1 MRAQTYFEHNHNRGN
16 THCAQIAMPGV
27 DALCVVCLGVGS
39 WPSGRCRS
47 CSACLGPWYCSK
59 QCQLQ
64 DWKEGHKQSCQR
76 EVLRVLRRDLE
87 LPDNVIQ
94 EILRF
99 CVGPP
104 GGDLSQNMYTPTHL
118 FRHLFL
124 DICARMGAAKTNTFD
139 VQGVWSFVYRE
150 YSLILAA
157 KNTPPP
163 SRMLL
168 YL

>member
-76 EVLRVLRRDLE
+76 AVLQVLRRDLE
-87 LPDNVIQ
+87 LLDNVIQ

-99 CVGPP
+99 CLGPP
-104 GGDLSQNMYTPTHL
+104 GGDMSQNIYTRT
-118 FRHLFL
+118 FVWTLFL
-124 DICARMGAAKTNTFD
+124 DICAHMGTAKSNTFD
-139 VQGVWSFVYRE
+139 FHKVWSFVYSE
-150 YSLILAA
+150 YSLIHAA
-157 KNTPPP
+157 KNTHPP
-163 SRMLL
+163 SRVLL
-168 YL
+168 YI